1 MPGRVYVFINLDET
15 SISSVTTSGRGL
27 VAVPKIKRDCGWT
40 KPLDRTDRT
49 NVKTS
54 LMAAVCDCP
63 KLQPFLPQVILPKYT
78 KRITPPP
85 RILNAY
91 ANTGGPFEYWHR
103 STGWPDCQ
111 SMIRWATRLRSVVS
125 SFNPDVWIILMMD
138 CSYCHLNIKTIRH
151 LRRLGILVVII
162 PAKLTW
168 LVQLLDVYVF
178 SELKSRIRAE
188 HAVHRL
194 SRPRGSLEVGSWI
207 DGNARAI
214 REIVVDR
221 DWQAEFAKLGA
232 GDSVEDLNHE
242 LQRYVSLSEVS
253 AALPTR
259 AQFCRMVSRPCD
271 TDVSERLHAM
281 VVGSYLDLQNL
292 PLDASPSAGALI
304 HLPYVCEARKRRRS
318 EPEDS
323 STWEEVL
330 HKYFRRRPAVAGP
343 LDHMR
348 GFAQNIDLPVHVAD

>member
-1 MPGRVYVFINLDET
+1 MLRPVSSPDDTVGLVHAMIVCSSQTIGSSGGCIVPCQVLLYLNWLRFIVECVMPGRLYVFINLDET

-54 LMAAVCDCP
+54 LMAAVCECP

-125 SFNPDVWIILMMD
+125 SFNSDAWIILMMD

-178 SELKSRIRAE
+178 FLNSRVA
-188 HAVHRL
+188 
-194 SRPRGSLEVGSWI
+194 
-207 DGNARAI
+207 
-214 REIVVDR
+214 
-221 DWQAEFAKLGA
+221 FA
-232 GDSVEDLNHE
+232 
-242 LQRYVSLSEVS
+242 
-253 AALPTR
+253 
-259 AQFCRMVSRPCD
+259 
-271 TDVSERLHAM
+271 
-281 VVGSYLDLQNL
+281 
-292 PLDASPSAGALI
+292 PSTLCIA
-304 HLPYVCEARKRRRS
+304 
-318 EPEDS
+318 
-323 STWEEVL
+323 
-330 HKYFRRRPAVAGP
+330 
-343 LDHMR
+343 
-348 GFAQNIDLPVHVAD
+348 